1 MKRPMFIRPGV
12 MVACDLNDIA
22 KLEELV
28 RDTCNISGICG
39 YKVGFYLGLR
49 YGLPKV
55 VETIRKHTKLPVIY
69 DHQKA
74 GTDIPATGKLFAKV
88 VAESGID
95 AVILFPF
102 AGAATERAWIDACQ
116 EKDLVVMVGGHMTQE
131 EFLVSE
137 GGFIADEAPERIYEI
152 AASLGVV
159 DFIVPGNKVEFV
171 EHYKKLLD
179 DLLGSDGYSLS
190 APGFITQG
198 GEVSKFALVA
208 GKFWVAIV
216 GSGIYGAENPA
227 EAARKITAALPTR

>member
-1 MKRPMFIRPGV
+1 MKRPMFIRPSI
-12 MVACDLNDIA
+12 MIACDIESIEE
-22 KLEELV
+22 LEELV
-28 RDTCNISGICG
+28 RETCEIPGIGG
-39 YKVGFYLGLR
+39 YKIGFYLGLR

-55 VETIRKHTKLPVIY
+55 VETIRKYTKLPVIY

-102 AGAATERAWIDACQ
+102 AGAATERAWINACQ
-116 EKDLVVMVGGHMTQE
+116 EKGLVVMVGGHMTQE

-137 GGFIADEAPERIYEI
+137 GGSIADEAPERIYEI
-152 AASLGVV
+152 ASLLGVV

-179 DLLGSDGYSLS
+179 DLLGLDGYSLS

-208 GKFWVAIV
+208 GKFRVAIV
-216 GSGIYGAENPA
+216 GSGIYGAENSA
-227 EAARKITAALPTR
+227 EAARKITAALQIR